1 MKTLARIL
9 TILAL
14 FVITYCAIQGGEA
27 LKSLF

>member
-14 FVITYCAIQGGEA
+14 LAIAYYAIQGGEA
-27 LKSLF
+27 LENLF